1 MGAASRGGAHPR
13 AVRPKRRG
21 GRRGPG
27 GGEGALKRMRL
38 AVENFVRTT
47 SESEGCEDRGA
58 VPRSRPGGR
67 KSRKELRKEKRHLR
81 KARRLQWTVDSG
93 SGDRKGNV
101 GLTGGREAPPPSDA
115 RPTPATAT
123 ANPTKAKASSANL
136 KAAATQDKVKTSSS
150 PATAV
155 SPKAK
160 AKGGSGKLGPATSAA
175 RKRALLAANEEEDR
189 EIRKLERCLGL
200 NKRKKKGN
208 GSSVPLSFAR
218 DGLDYILGALEC
230 GRGGGLY
237 ESSGEEEEEAKAETE
252 QALES
257 DLENSSEESEDSDS
271 EDQEDVNSHREEEAE
286 GGTLENKGNKRVRF
300 AEAVEKSE
308 SSSEDDT
315 KNEVWRQQRV
325 RPWAV
330 ISDGVGGRGHND
342 SHSLPWERPTQAIPG
357 IRSVEHLCR
366 AAVSCNDSYSKSS
379 RGGVVFE

>member
-1 MGAASRGGAHPR
+1 M
-13 AVRPKRRG
+13 VRSKRRG
-21 GRRGPG
+21 GSHGPG

-47 SESEGCEDRGA
+47 SESEGCEARGA
-58 VPRSRPGGR
+58 VPRSRLGGR

-81 KARRLQWTVDSG
+81 KVQRLQRTVGSG

-101 GLTGGREAPPPSDA
+101 GLTGGREAPPPSDS

-123 ANPTKAKASSANL
+123 ANPTKAKTSSANI

-160 AKGGSGKLGPATSAA
+160 AKGGPGKPGPATSAA

-252 QALES
+252 QAQES
-257 DLENSSEESEDSDS
+257 DLENSSEESE
-271 EDQEDVNSHREEEAE
+271 EDVNLHREEEAE
-286 GGTLENKGNKRVRF
+286 GGTLENKGSKSVRF

-315 KNEVWRQQRV
+315 EHEVWRQQRV
-325 RPWAV
+325 RP
-330 ISDGVGGRGHND
+330 SGLSFQTG
-342 SHSLPWERPTQAIPG
+342 
-357 IRSVEHLCR
+357 
-366 AAVSCNDSYSKSS
+366 
-379 RGGVVFE
+379 